1 MIASYSLANKISRI
15 KIYSMNKSKTA
26 LFVCI
31 TLFLGCAMGQAQ
43 LADTIWSGNARVTVP
58 ALTACDQNGNPLPYP
73 QTITKLTFVF
83 PVEVWFWSDSK
94 FLIVYRQRDMGADP
108 MRGELQPLIGE
119 WEIPSEARVGL
130 LSGVSVVPY
139 GSDLFEIQTGSYA
152 KKGNKYT
159 FTAEQR
165 DTEDRSGYDFEWIFP
180 DARQLVTGSFTLKG
194 TTLSSS
200 LTFTQTKNP
209 IGPYQ
214 LKTTGK
220 NTTAT
225 ATLTKSSRQPSTV
238 GVDVFLDGPL

>member
-1 MIASYSLANKISRI
+1 
-15 KIYSMNKSKTA
+15 MNKSRLA
-26 LFVCI
+26 LYVCI
-31 TLFLGCAMGQAQ
+31 TLFLACPIVQAQ
-43 LADTIWSGNARVTVP
+43 LADTIWSGNAKITIP
-58 ALTACDQNGNPLPYP
+58 ALTATDQDGRSLDYP
-73 QTITKLTFVF
+73 KTITGLTFIL
-83 PVEVWFWSDSK
+83 PVEVWFWNNSK
-94 FLIVYRQRDMGADP
+94 FMIVYRQRDMGADP

-165 DTEDRSGYDFEWIFP
+165 DTEDRSGYDSEWIFP